1 MQSGTRGWRSAGAAA
16 RERDRVGAVALLHAG
31 LESVWCRGPA
41 ATELPELPYAGEG
54 LDMAAPGLGAG
65 GEVTGW
71 RRSGLGA
78 GGEVTGWQR
87 SGLGVGGEVTG
98 WRRSGLLLV
107 PFPCRELRAWS
118 LLRLLCSG

>member
-71 RRSGLGA
+71 RRSGL
-78 GGEVTGWQR
+78 
-87 SGLGVGGEVTG
+87 
-98 WRRSGLLLV
+98 LLV